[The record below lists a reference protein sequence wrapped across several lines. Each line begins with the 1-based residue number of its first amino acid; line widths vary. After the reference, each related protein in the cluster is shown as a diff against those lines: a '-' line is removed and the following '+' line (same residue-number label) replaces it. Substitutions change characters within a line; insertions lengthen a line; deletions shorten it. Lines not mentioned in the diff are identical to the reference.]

1 MKRAA
6 AILACAWLAGCAS
19 VPYQPPAMP
28 MPAAYHESHGVGA
41 DVIAPDWWRAYHDAT
56 LDALLTRIG
65 ASNQN
70 VLKSMALLR

>member
-28 MPAAYHESHGVGA
+28 MPAAYRESHGVGA
-41 DVIAPDWWRAYHDAT
+41 DAIAPDWWRAYHDAT
-56 LDALLTRIG
+56 LDALLTQPEVYRSAYEDAG
-65 ASNQN
+65 LVVA
-70 VLKSMALLR
+70 